1 MKHDLRYYVKSYA
14 IITLGSLI
22 YALAYNIF
30 YAPNL
35 VAMGGLTGLGQVLN
49 AIFPVL
55 PVGITVFVMNVPLF
69 IMGWKLIG
77 GHLLV
82 SSLYAMTFS
91 SFAID
96 VLDMIYQFP
105 PMDTMLAAIFGGALL
120 GLGIG
125 LVFSKGAT
133 TGGTDLIARLLKLK
147 FAWLPM
153 GTLVL
158 IPDFIVIAL
167 AAIAFGKVETALYGI
182 VSLYITTKVMDTV
195 LYGMDSSKV
204 AYIIS
209 DACREIT
216 DAVIAMDR
224 GATILHGEGAYS
236 GDAKKGADGCLQAA
250 GDRAPEGEGQRDRPP
265 RLPHRVRRPRCAGR
279 GLPHLQQ
286 GRHLICPQKKGG
298 LL

>member
-1 MKHDLRYYVKSYA
+1 MKHTLSYYVKSYA
-14 IITLGSLI
+14 VITLGSLL

-49 AIFPVL
+49 ALIPVL
-55 PVGITVFVMNVPLF
+55 PVGTTVFVMNVPLF
-69 IMGWKLIG
+69 FLGWKFIG

-96 VLDMIYQFP
+96 VMDMIYQFP

-120 GLGIG
+120 GAGIG

-158 IPDFIVIAL
+158 IPDFIVIVL
-167 AAIAFGKVETALYGI
+167 AAVAFGKVESALYGL
-182 VSLYITTKVMDTV
+182 VSLFITSKVMDMV

-209 DACREIT
+209 DACKEIT
-216 DAVIAMDR
+216 DAVMAMDR

-236 GDAKKGADGCLQAA
+236 GDEKKVLMVAFKQKEIVPLKEKVNEIDPHAFLIVCDAHDVL
-250 GDRAPEGEGQRDRPP
+250 GEGFRTYSKDD
-265 RLPHRVRRPRCAGR
+265 
-279 GLPHLQQ
+279 
-286 GRHLICPQKKGG
+286 I
-298 LL
+298 

>member
-1 MKHDLRYYVKSYA
+1 MKLNIREFLKSYA
-14 IITLGSLI
+14 VITLGSLI

-30 YAPNL
+30 FAPNQ

-49 AIFPVL
+49 AVIPVL
-55 PVGITVFVMNVPLF
+55 PVGGTVFAMNVPLF
-69 IMGWKLIG
+69 FLGWKYIG

-96 VLDMIYQFP
+96 VLDMIYRFP
-105 PMDTMLAAIFGGALL
+105 PTDTMLAAIFGGALL

-125 LVFSKGAT
+125 LVFAKGAT

-158 IPDFIVIAL
+158 FPDFAVIVL
-167 AAIAFGKVETALYGI
+167 AAIAFGRVESALYG
-182 VSLYITTKVMDTV
+182 VVALFVTTKVMDLV
-195 LYGMDSSKV
+195 LYGLDSSKV

-209 DACREIT
+209 DAYREIA
-216 DAVIAMDR
+216 DAITHDMER
-224 GATILHGEGAYS
+224 GLTLLHGEGGWS
-236 GDAKKGADGCLQAA
+236 GAEKKILLVAFKQKQIVALKQTVKAIDPAAFLIVCDAHEVLGDGFREYKQDDL
-250 GDRAPEGEGQRDRPP
+250 
-265 RLPHRVRRPRCAGR
+265 
-279 GLPHLQQ
+279 
-286 GRHLICPQKKGG
+286 
-298 LL
+298 

>member
-1 MKHDLRYYVKSYA
+1 MKLNIREFLKSYA
-14 IITLGSLI
+14 VITLGSLI

-30 YAPNL
+30 FAPNQ

-49 AIFPVL
+49 AVIPVL
-55 PVGITVFVMNVPLF
+55 PVGGTVFAMNVPLF
-69 IMGWKLIG
+69 FLGWKYIG

-96 VLDMIYQFP
+96 VLDMIYRFP
-105 PMDTMLAAIFGGALL
+105 PTDTMLAAIFGGALL

-125 LVFSKGAT
+125 LVFAKGAT

-158 IPDFIVIAL
+158 FPDFAVIVL
-167 AAIAFGKVETALYGI
+167 AAIAFGKVESALYG
-182 VSLYITTKVMDTV
+182 VVALFVTTKVMDLV
-195 LYGMDSSKV
+195 LYGLDSAKV

-209 DACREIT
+209 DAYREIA
-216 DAVIAMDR
+216 DAITHDMER
-224 GATILHGEGAYS
+224 GLTLLHGEGGWS
-236 GDAKKGADGCLQAA
+236 GAEKKILLVAFKQKQIVALKQTVKAIDPSAFLIVCDAHEVLGDGFREYKQDDL
-250 GDRAPEGEGQRDRPP
+250 
-265 RLPHRVRRPRCAGR
+265 
-279 GLPHLQQ
+279 
-286 GRHLICPQKKGG
+286 
-298 LL
+298 

>member
-1 MKHDLRYYVKSYA
+1 MKHTLSYYVKSYA
-14 IITLGSLI
+14 VITLGSLL

-49 AIFPVL
+49 ALIPVL
-55 PVGITVFVMNVPLF
+55 PVGTTVFVMNVPLF
-69 IMGWKLIG
+69 FLGWKFIG

-96 VLDMIYQFP
+96 VMDMIYQFP

-120 GLGIG
+120 GAGIG
-125 LVFSKGAT
+125 LVFAKGAT

-158 IPDFIVIAL
+158 IPDFIVIVL
-167 AAIAFGKVETALYGI
+167 AAIAFGKVESALYGI
-182 VSLYITTKVMDTV
+182 VSLFVSTKVMDTV
-195 LYGMDSSKV
+195 LYGLDSSKV

-209 DACREIT
+209 DSCKEIT

-236 GDAKKGADGCLQAA
+236 GDEKKVLMVAFKQKEIVPLKEKVNDIDPHAFLIVCDAHDVL
-250 GDRAPEGEGQRDRPP
+250 GEGFRTYSKDD
-265 RLPHRVRRPRCAGR
+265 
-279 GLPHLQQ
+279 
-286 GRHLICPQKKGG
+286 I
-298 LL
+298 

>member
-1 MKHDLRYYVKSYA
+1 MKHTLSYYVKSYA
-14 IITLGSLI
+14 VITLGSLL

-49 AIFPVL
+49 ALIPVL
-55 PVGITVFVMNVPLF
+55 PVGTTVFVMNVPLF
-69 IMGWKLIG
+69 FLGWKFIG

-96 VLDMIYQFP
+96 VMDMIYQFP

-120 GLGIG
+120 GAGIG

-158 IPDFIVIAL
+158 IPDFIVIVL
-167 AAIAFGKVETALYGI
+167 AAIAFGKVESALYGI

-195 LYGMDSSKV
+195 LYGLDSSKV

-209 DACREIT
+209 DSYREIA
-216 DAVIAMDR
+216 DAIIAMDR
-224 GATILHGEGAYS
+224 GATLLHGEGVYS
-236 GDAKKGADGCLQAA
+236 GNEKKVLMVAFKQKEIVPLKEKVNEIDPHAFLIVCDAHDVL
-250 GDRAPEGEGQRDRPP
+250 GEGFRTYSKDD
-265 RLPHRVRRPRCAGR
+265 
-279 GLPHLQQ
+279 
-286 GRHLICPQKKGG
+286 I
-298 LL
+298 

>member
-1 MKHDLRYYVKSYA
+1 MKHTVSYYVKSYVV
-14 IITLGSLI
+14 ITLGSIL

-49 AIFPVL
+49 ALIPVL
-55 PVGITVFVMNVPLF
+55 PVGTTVFVMNVPLF
-69 IMGWKLIG
+69 FLGWKFIG

-96 VLDMIYQFP
+96 VMDMIYQFP

-120 GLGIG
+120 GAGIG

-158 IPDFIVIAL
+158 IPDFIVIVL
-167 AAIAFGKVETALYGI
+167 AAIAFGKVESALYGI
-182 VSLYITTKVMDTV
+182 VSLFVTTKVMDTV
-195 LYGMDSSKV
+195 LYGLDSSKV

-209 DACREIT
+209 DSCKEIT
-216 DAVIAMDR
+216 DAVMAMDR

-236 GDAKKGADGCLQAA
+236 GDEKKVLMVAFKQKEIVPLKEKVNEIDPHAFLIVCDAHDVL
-250 GDRAPEGEGQRDRPP
+250 GEGFRTYSKDD
-265 RLPHRVRRPRCAGR
+265 
-279 GLPHLQQ
+279 
-286 GRHLICPQKKGG
+286 I
-298 LL
+298 

>member
-1 MKHDLRYYVKSYA
+1 MKHTLSYYVKSYA
-14 IITLGSLI
+14 VITLGSLL

-49 AIFPVL
+49 ALIPVL
-55 PVGITVFVMNVPLF
+55 PVGTTVFVMNVPLF
-69 IMGWKLIG
+69 FLGWKFIG

-96 VLDMIYQFP
+96 VMDMIYQFP

-120 GLGIG
+120 GAGIG

-158 IPDFIVIAL
+158 IPDFIVIVL
-167 AAIAFGKVETALYGI
+167 AAVAFGKVESALYGL
-182 VSLYITTKVMDTV
+182 VSLFITSKVMDMV
-195 LYGMDSSKV
+195 LYGLDSSKV

-209 DACREIT
+209 DSCKEIT

-236 GDAKKGADGCLQAA
+236 GDEKKVLMVAFKQKEIVPLKEKVNEIDPHAFLIVCDAHDVL
-250 GDRAPEGEGQRDRPP
+250 GEGFRTYSKDD
-265 RLPHRVRRPRCAGR
+265 
-279 GLPHLQQ
+279 
-286 GRHLICPQKKGG
+286 I
-298 LL
+298 

>member
-1 MKHDLRYYVKSYA
+1 MSYYVKSYVV
-14 IITLGSLI
+14 ITLGSIL

-49 AIFPVL
+49 ALIPVL
-55 PVGITVFVMNVPLF
+55 PVGTTVFVMNVPLF
-69 IMGWKLIG
+69 FLGWKFIG

-96 VLDMIYQFP
+96 VMDMIYQFP

-120 GLGIG
+120 GAGIG
-125 LVFSKGAT
+125 LVFAKGAT

-158 IPDFIVIAL
+158 IPDFIVIVL
-167 AAIAFGKVETALYGI
+167 AAIAFGKVESALYGI

-195 LYGMDSSKV
+195 LYGLDSSKV

-209 DACREIT
+209 DSYREIA
-216 DAVIAMDR
+216 DAIIAMDR
-224 GATILHGEGAYS
+224 GATLLHGEGVYS
-236 GDAKKGADGCLQAA
+236 GNEKKVLMVAFKQKEIVPLKEKVNEIDPHAFLIVCDAHDVL
-250 GDRAPEGEGQRDRPP
+250 GEGFRTYSKDD
-265 RLPHRVRRPRCAGR
+265 
-279 GLPHLQQ
+279 
-286 GRHLICPQKKGG
+286 I
-298 LL
+298 

>member
-1 MKHDLRYYVKSYA
+1 MSYYVKSYVV
-14 IITLGSLI
+14 ITLGSIL

-49 AIFPVL
+49 ALIPVL
-55 PVGITVFVMNVPLF
+55 PVGTTVFVMNVPLF
-69 IMGWKLIG
+69 FLGWKFIG

-96 VLDMIYQFP
+96 VMDMIYQFP

-120 GLGIG
+120 GAGIG
-125 LVFSKGAT
+125 LVFAKGAT

-158 IPDFIVIAL
+158 IPDFIVIVL
-167 AAIAFGKVETALYGI
+167 AAIAFGKVESALYGL
-182 VSLYITTKVMDTV
+182 VSLFITSKVMDMV
-195 LYGMDSSKV
+195 LYGLDSSKV

-209 DACREIT
+209 DSCKEIT

-236 GDAKKGADGCLQAA
+236 GDEKKVLMVAFKQKEIVPLKEKVNEIDPHAFLIVCDAHDVL
-250 GDRAPEGEGQRDRPP
+250 GEGFRTYSKDD
-265 RLPHRVRRPRCAGR
+265 
-279 GLPHLQQ
+279 
-286 GRHLICPQKKGG
+286 I
-298 LL
+298 

>member
-1 MKHDLRYYVKSYA
+1 MKHTVRHYVKSYA
-14 IITLGSLI
+14 VITLGSIL

-49 AIFPVL
+49 AIIPVL
-55 PVGITVFVMNVPLF
+55 PVGTTVFIMNVPLF
-69 IMGWKLIG
+69 FLGWKYIG

-96 VLDMIYQFP
+96 VMDMIYRFP

-167 AAIAFGKVETALYGI
+167 AAMAFGKVETALYGI
-182 VSLYITTKVMDTV
+182 VSLFITTKVMDMV
-195 LYGMDSSKV
+195 LYGLDSSKV

-209 DACREIT
+209 DSCKEIT
-216 DAVIAMDR
+216 DAVMAMDR

-236 GDAKKGADGCLQAA
+236 GDEKKVLMVAFKQKEIVPLKEKVNEIDPHAFLIVCDAHDVL
-250 GDRAPEGEGQRDRPP
+250 GEGFRTYSKDE
-265 RLPHRVRRPRCAGR
+265 
-279 GLPHLQQ
+279 
-286 GRHLICPQKKGG
+286 I
-298 LL
+298 

>member
-1 MKHDLRYYVKSYA
+1 MSYYVKSYVV
-14 IITLGSLI
+14 ITLGSIL

-49 AIFPVL
+49 AIIPAL
-55 PVGITVFVMNVPLF
+55 PVGTTVFVMNVPLF
-69 IMGWKLIG
+69 FLGWKFIG

-96 VLDMIYQFP
+96 VMDMIYQFP

-120 GLGIG
+120 GAGIG

-158 IPDFIVIAL
+158 IPDFIVIVL
-167 AAIAFGKVETALYGI
+167 AAIAFGKVESALYGL
-182 VSLYITTKVMDTV
+182 VSLFITSKVMDMV

-209 DACREIT
+209 DACKEIT
-216 DAVIAMDR
+216 DAVMAMDR

-236 GDAKKGADGCLQAA
+236 GDEKKVLMVAFKQKEIVPLKEKVNEIDPHAFLIVCDAHDVL
-250 GDRAPEGEGQRDRPP
+250 GEGFRTYSKDD
-265 RLPHRVRRPRCAGR
+265 
-279 GLPHLQQ
+279 
-286 GRHLICPQKKGG
+286 I
-298 LL
+298 

>member
-1 MKHDLRYYVKSYA
+1 MKHTLSYYVKSYA
-14 IITLGSLI
+14 VITLGSIL

-49 AIFPVL
+49 ALIPVL
-55 PVGITVFVMNVPLF
+55 PVGTTVFVMNVPLF
-69 IMGWKLIG
+69 FLGWKFIG

-96 VLDMIYQFP
+96 VMDMIYQFP

-120 GLGIG
+120 GAGIG

-158 IPDFIVIAL
+158 IPDFIVIVL
-167 AAIAFGKVETALYGI
+167 AAIAFGKVESALYGL
-182 VSLYITTKVMDTV
+182 VSLFITSKVMDMV
-195 LYGMDSSKV
+195 LYGLDSSKV

-209 DACREIT
+209 DSCKEIT

-236 GDAKKGADGCLQAA
+236 GDEKKVLMVAFKQKEIVPLKEKVNEIDPHAFLIVCDAHDVL
-250 GDRAPEGEGQRDRPP
+250 GEGFRTYSKDD
-265 RLPHRVRRPRCAGR
+265 
-279 GLPHLQQ
+279 
-286 GRHLICPQKKGG
+286 I
-298 LL
+298 

>member
-1 MKHDLRYYVKSYA
+1 MKHTVSYYVKSYA
-14 IITLGSLI
+14 IITLGSLL

-49 AIFPVL
+49 AVIPVL
-55 PVGITVFVMNVPLF
+55 PVGTTVFVMNVPLF
-69 IMGWKLIG
+69 FLGWKYIG

-96 VLDMIYQFP
+96 VMNMIYQFP
-105 PMDTMLAAIFGGALL
+105 PMDTMLASIFGGALL

-167 AAIAFGKVETALYGI
+167 AAMAFGKVETALYGI

-195 LYGMDSSKV
+195 LYGLDSSKV

-209 DACREIT
+209 DRCKEIT

-236 GDAKKGADGCLQAA
+236 GDEKKVLMVAFKQKEIVPLKEKVNEIDP
-250 GDRAPEGEGQRDRPP
+250 RAFLIVCDAHDVLGEGFRTYNKND
-265 RLPHRVRRPRCAGR
+265 
-279 GLPHLQQ
+279 
-286 GRHLICPQKKGG
+286 I
-298 LL
+298 

>member
-1 MKHDLRYYVKSYA
+1 MSYYVKSYVV
-14 IITLGSLI
+14 ITLGSLL

-49 AIFPVL
+49 ALIPVL
-55 PVGITVFVMNVPLF
+55 PVGTTVFVMNVPLF
-69 IMGWKLIG
+69 FLGWKFIG

-96 VLDMIYQFP
+96 VMDMIYQFP

-120 GLGIG
+120 GAGIG
-125 LVFSKGAT
+125 LVFAKGAT

-158 IPDFIVIAL
+158 IPDFIVIVL
-167 AAIAFGKVETALYGI
+167 AAIAFGKVESALYGL
-182 VSLYITTKVMDTV
+182 VSLFITSKVMDMV

-209 DACREIT
+209 DSCKEIT
-216 DAVIAMDR
+216 DAVMAMDR

-236 GDAKKGADGCLQAA
+236 GDEKKVLMVAFKQKEIVPLKEKVNEIDPHAFLIVCDAHDVL
-250 GDRAPEGEGQRDRPP
+250 GEGFRTYSKDD
-265 RLPHRVRRPRCAGR
+265 
-279 GLPHLQQ
+279 
-286 GRHLICPQKKGG
+286 I
-298 LL
+298 

>member
-1 MKHDLRYYVKSYA
+1 MKHTLGYYVKSYA
-14 IITLGSLI
+14 VITLGSLL

-35 VAMGGLTGLGQVLN
+35 VAMGGLTGLGQVIN
-49 AIFPVL
+49 ALIPVL
-55 PVGITVFVMNVPLF
+55 PVGTTVFVMNVPLF
-69 IMGWKLIG
+69 FLGWKYIG

-96 VLDMIYQFP
+96 VLDMIYRFP
-105 PMDTMLAAIFGGALL
+105 PTDTMLAAIFGGALL

-125 LVFSKGAT
+125 LVFAKGAT

-158 IPDFIVIAL
+158 FPDFAVIVL
-167 AAIAFGKVETALYGI
+167 AAIAFGKVESALYG
-182 VSLYITTKVMDTV
+182 VVALFVTTKVMDLV
-195 LYGMDSSKV
+195 LYGLDSSKV

-209 DACREIT
+209 DAYREIA
-216 DAVIAMDR
+216 DAITHDMER
-224 GATILHGEGAYS
+224 GLTLLHGEGGWS
-236 GDAKKGADGCLQAA
+236 GAEKKILLVAFKQKQIVALKQTVKAIDPSAFLIVCDAHEVLGDGFREYKQDDL
-250 GDRAPEGEGQRDRPP
+250 
-265 RLPHRVRRPRCAGR
+265 
-279 GLPHLQQ
+279 
-286 GRHLICPQKKGG
+286 
-298 LL
+298 

>member
-1 MKHDLRYYVKSYA
+1 MKHTGSYYVKSYA
-14 IITLGSLI
+14 IITLGSLL

-49 AIFPVL
+49 AIIPVL
-55 PVGITVFVMNVPLF
+55 PVGTTVFVMNVPLF
-69 IMGWKLIG
+69 FLGWKYIG

-96 VLDMIYQFP
+96 VMNMIYQFP
-105 PMDTMLAAIFGGALL
+105 PMDTMLASIFGGALL

-167 AAIAFGKVETALYGI
+167 AAMAFGKVETALYGI

-195 LYGMDSSKV
+195 LYGLDSSKV

-209 DACREIT
+209 DRFKEIADT
-216 DAVIAMDR
+216 LVNDLDR
-224 GATILHGEGAYS
+224 GVTILQGQGAYS
-236 GDAKKGADGCLQAA
+236 GAEKKVLMCAFKQRQIVSIKKMVKELDPSAFIIVCDAHEVLGDGFREYRQNEL
-250 GDRAPEGEGQRDRPP
+250 
-265 RLPHRVRRPRCAGR
+265 
-279 GLPHLQQ
+279 
-286 GRHLICPQKKGG
+286 
-298 LL
+298 

>member
-1 MKHDLRYYVKSYA
+1 MKHSVYQYVKSYA
-14 IITLGSLI
+14 IITLGSLL

-49 AIFPVL
+49 ALIPVL
-55 PVGITVFVMNVPLF
+55 PVGTTVFVMNVPLF
-69 IMGWKLIG
+69 FMGWKFIG

-82 SSLYAMTFS
+82 SSLYAMTLS

-96 VLDMIYQFP
+96 LMNMVYQFQ
-105 PMDTMLAAIFGGALL
+105 PMDPMLASIFGGALL

-167 AAIAFGKVETALYGI
+167 AAIAFGKVESALYGI
-182 VSLYITTKVMDTV
+182 VSLFVTTKVMDTV
-195 LYGMDSSKV
+195 LYGLDSSKV

-209 DACREIT
+209 DSCRAIA

-236 GDAKKGADGCLQAA
+236 GDEKKVLMVAFKQKEIVPLKEMVNQIDPHAFLIVCDAHDVL
-250 GDRAPEGEGQRDRPP
+250 GEGFRTYSKND
-265 RLPHRVRRPRCAGR
+265 
-279 GLPHLQQ
+279 
-286 GRHLICPQKKGG
+286 I
-298 LL
+298 

>member
-1 MKHDLRYYVKSYA
+1 MKHTLSYYVKSYA
-14 IITLGSLI
+14 VITLGSLL

-49 AIFPVL
+49 ALIPVL
-55 PVGITVFVMNVPLF
+55 PVGTTVFVMNVPLF
-69 IMGWKLIG
+69 FLGWKFIG

-96 VLDMIYQFP
+96 VMDMIYQFP

-120 GLGIG
+120 GAGIG
-125 LVFSKGAT
+125 LVFAKGAT

-158 IPDFIVIAL
+158 IPDFIVIVL
-167 AAIAFGKVETALYGI
+167 AAIAFGKVESALYGI

-195 LYGMDSSKV
+195 LYGLDSSKV

-209 DACREIT
+209 DSYREIA
-216 DAVIAMDR
+216 DAIIAMDR
-224 GATILHGEGAYS
+224 GATLLHGEGVYS
-236 GDAKKGADGCLQAA
+236 GNEKKVLMVAFKQKEIVPLKEKVNEIDPHSFLIVCDAHDVL
-250 GDRAPEGEGQRDRPP
+250 GEGFRTYSKDD
-265 RLPHRVRRPRCAGR
+265 
-279 GLPHLQQ
+279 
-286 GRHLICPQKKGG
+286 I
-298 LL
+298 

>member
-1 MKHDLRYYVKSYA
+1 MKLNIREFLKSYA
-14 IITLGSLI
+14 VITLGSLI

-30 YAPNL
+30 FAPNQ

-49 AIFPVL
+49 AVIPVL
-55 PVGITVFVMNVPLF
+55 PVGGTVFAMNVPLF
-69 IMGWKLIG
+69 FLGWKYIG

-96 VLDMIYQFP
+96 VLDMIYRFP
-105 PMDTMLAAIFGGALL
+105 PTDTMLAAIFGGALL

-125 LVFSKGAT
+125 LVFAKGAT

-158 IPDFIVIAL
+158 FPDFAVIVL
-167 AAIAFGKVETALYGI
+167 AAIAFGKVESALYG
-182 VSLYITTKVMDTV
+182 VVALFVTTKVMDLV
-195 LYGMDSSKV
+195 LYGLDSSKV

-209 DACREIT
+209 DAYREIA
-216 DAVIAMDR
+216 DAITHDMER
-224 GATILHGEGAYS
+224 GLTLLHGEGGWS
-236 GDAKKGADGCLQAA
+236 GAEKKILLVAFKQKQIVALKQTVKAIDPSAFLIVCDAHEVLGDGFREYKQNDL
-250 GDRAPEGEGQRDRPP
+250 
-265 RLPHRVRRPRCAGR
+265 
-279 GLPHLQQ
+279 
-286 GRHLICPQKKGG
+286 
-298 LL
+298 

>member
-1 MKHDLRYYVKSYA
+1 MKHTLSYYVKSYA
-14 IITLGSLI
+14 VITLGSLL

-49 AIFPVL
+49 ALIPVL
-55 PVGITVFVMNVPLF
+55 PVGTTVFVMNVPLF
-69 IMGWKLIG
+69 FLGWKFIG

-96 VLDMIYQFP
+96 VMDMIYQFP

-120 GLGIG
+120 GAGIG
-125 LVFSKGAT
+125 LVFAKGAT

-158 IPDFIVIAL
+158 IPDFIVIVL
-167 AAIAFGKVETALYGI
+167 AAIAFGKVESALYGL
-182 VSLYITTKVMDTV
+182 VSLFITSKVMDMV

-209 DACREIT
+209 DACKEIT
-216 DAVIAMDR
+216 DAVMAMDR

-236 GDAKKGADGCLQAA
+236 GDEKKVLMVAFKQKEIVPLKEKVNEIDPHAFLIVCDAHDVL
-250 GDRAPEGEGQRDRPP
+250 GEGFRTYSKDD
-265 RLPHRVRRPRCAGR
+265 
-279 GLPHLQQ
+279 
-286 GRHLICPQKKGG
+286 I
-298 LL
+298 

>member
-1 MKHDLRYYVKSYA
+1 MSYYVKSYVV
-14 IITLGSLI
+14 ITLGSIL

-49 AIFPVL
+49 AIIPVL
-55 PVGITVFVMNVPLF
+55 PVGTTVFVMNVPLF
-69 IMGWKLIG
+69 FLGWKFIG

-96 VLDMIYQFP
+96 VMDMIYQFP

-120 GLGIG
+120 GAGIG

-158 IPDFIVIAL
+158 IPDFIVIVL
-167 AAIAFGKVETALYGI
+167 AAIAFGKVESALYGI
-182 VSLYITTKVMDTV
+182 VSLFVTTKVMDTV
-195 LYGMDSSKV
+195 LYGLDSSKV

-209 DACREIT
+209 DSCKAIT
-216 DAVIAMDR
+216 DAVMAMDR

-236 GDAKKGADGCLQAA
+236 GDEKKVLMVAFKQKEIVPLKEKVNEIDPHAFLIVCDAHDVL
-250 GDRAPEGEGQRDRPP
+250 GEGFRTYSKDD
-265 RLPHRVRRPRCAGR
+265 
-279 GLPHLQQ
+279 
-286 GRHLICPQKKGG
+286 I
-298 LL
+298 

>member
-1 MKHDLRYYVKSYA
+1 MSYYVKSYVV
-14 IITLGSLI
+14 ITLGSIL

-49 AIFPVL
+49 ALIPVL
-55 PVGITVFVMNVPLF
+55 PVGTTVFVMNVPLF
-69 IMGWKLIG
+69 FLGWKFIG

-96 VLDMIYQFP
+96 VMDMIYQFP

-120 GLGIG
+120 GAGIG
-125 LVFSKGAT
+125 LVFAKGAT

-158 IPDFIVIAL
+158 IPDFIVIVL
-167 AAIAFGKVETALYGI
+167 AAIAFGKVESALYGL
-182 VSLYITTKVMDTV
+182 VSLFITSKVMDMV

-209 DACREIT
+209 DSCKEIT
-216 DAVIAMDR
+216 DAVMAMDR

-236 GDAKKGADGCLQAA
+236 GDEKKVLMVAFKQKEIVPLKEKVNEIDPHAFLIVCDAHDVL
-250 GDRAPEGEGQRDRPP
+250 GEGFRTYSKDD
-265 RLPHRVRRPRCAGR
+265 
-279 GLPHLQQ
+279 
-286 GRHLICPQKKGG
+286 I
-298 LL
+298 

>member
-1 MKHDLRYYVKSYA
+1 MSYYVKSYVV
-14 IITLGSLI
+14 ITLGSLL

-49 AIFPVL
+49 ALIPVL
-55 PVGITVFVMNVPLF
+55 PVGTTVFVMNVPLF
-69 IMGWKLIG
+69 FLGWKFIG

-96 VLDMIYQFP
+96 VMDMIYQFP

-120 GLGIG
+120 GAGIG

-158 IPDFIVIAL
+158 IPDFIVIVL
-167 AAIAFGKVETALYGI
+167 AAIAFGKVESALYGL
-182 VSLYITTKVMDTV
+182 VSLFITSKVMDMV

-209 DACREIT
+209 DSCKEIT
-216 DAVIAMDR
+216 DAVMAMDR

-236 GDAKKGADGCLQAA
+236 GDEKKVLMVAFKQKEIVPLKEKVNEIDPHAFLIVCDAHDVL
-250 GDRAPEGEGQRDRPP
+250 GEGFRTYSKDD
-265 RLPHRVRRPRCAGR
+265 
-279 GLPHLQQ
+279 
-286 GRHLICPQKKGG
+286 I
-298 LL
+298 

>member
-1 MKHDLRYYVKSYA
+1 MKHTVSYYVKSYA
-14 IITLGSLI
+14 IITLGSLL

-49 AIFPVL
+49 AIIPVL
-55 PVGITVFVMNVPLF
+55 PVGTTVFVMNVPLF
-69 IMGWKLIG
+69 FLGWKYIG

-96 VLDMIYQFP
+96 VMNMIYQFP
-105 PMDTMLAAIFGGALL
+105 PMDTMLASIFGGALL

-167 AAIAFGKVETALYGI
+167 AAMAFGKVETAMYGI

-195 LYGMDSSKV
+195 LYGLDSSKV

-209 DACREIT
+209 DSCKEIT

-236 GDAKKGADGCLQAA
+236 GDEKKVLMVAFKQKEIVPMKEKVNEIDP
-250 GDRAPEGEGQRDRPP
+250 RAFLIVCDAHDVLGEGFRTYNKND
-265 RLPHRVRRPRCAGR
+265 
-279 GLPHLQQ
+279 
-286 GRHLICPQKKGG
+286 I
-298 LL
+298 

>member
-1 MKHDLRYYVKSYA
+1 MKHTLSYYVKSYA
-14 IITLGSLI
+14 VITLGSIL

-49 AIFPVL
+49 ALIPAL
-55 PVGITVFVMNVPLF
+55 PVGTTVFVMNVPLF
-69 IMGWKLIG
+69 FLGWKFIG
-77 GHLLV
+77 GHLLL

-120 GLGIG
+120 GAGIG

-158 IPDFIVIAL
+158 IPDFIVIVL
-167 AAIAFGKVETALYGI
+167 AAIAFGRVESALYGL
-182 VSLYITTKVMDTV
+182 VSLFITSKVMDMV
-195 LYGMDSSKV
+195 LYGLDSSKV

-209 DACREIT
+209 DSCKEIT
-216 DAVIAMDR
+216 DAVMAMDR

-236 GDAKKGADGCLQAA
+236 GDEKKVLMVAFKQKEIVPLKEKVNEIDPHAFLIVCDAHDVL
-250 GDRAPEGEGQRDRPP
+250 GEGFRTYSKDD
-265 RLPHRVRRPRCAGR
+265 
-279 GLPHLQQ
+279 
-286 GRHLICPQKKGG
+286 I
-298 LL
+298 

>member
-209 DACREIT
+209 AACREIT

-236 GDAKKGADGCLQAA
+236 GDAKKVLMVAFKQREIVPLKEKVNEIDPHAFLIVCDAHDVL
-250 GDRAPEGEGQRDRPP
+250 GEGFRTYSKDD
-265 RLPHRVRRPRCAGR
+265 
-279 GLPHLQQ
+279 
-286 GRHLICPQKKGG
+286 I
-298 LL
+298 

>member
-1 MKHDLRYYVKSYA
+1 MKSYA
-14 IITLGSLI
+14 IITLGSLL

-49 AIFPVL
+49 AIIPVL
-55 PVGITVFVMNVPLF
+55 PVGTTVFVMNVPLF
-69 IMGWKLIG
+69 FLGWKYIG

-96 VLDMIYQFP
+96 VMNMIYQFP
-105 PMDTMLAAIFGGALL
+105 PMDTMLASIFGGALL

-167 AAIAFGKVETALYGI
+167 AAMAFGKVETAMYGI

-195 LYGMDSSKV
+195 LYGLDSSKV

-209 DACREIT
+209 DSCKEIT

-236 GDAKKGADGCLQAA
+236 GDEKKVLMVAFKQKEIVSLKEKVNEIDP
-250 GDRAPEGEGQRDRPP
+250 RAFLIVCDAHDVLGEGFRTYNKND
-265 RLPHRVRRPRCAGR
+265 
-279 GLPHLQQ
+279 
-286 GRHLICPQKKGG
+286 I
-298 LL
+298 

>member
-1 MKHDLRYYVKSYA
+1 MSYYVKSYVV
-14 IITLGSLI
+14 ITLGSIL

-49 AIFPVL
+49 ALIPVL
-55 PVGITVFVMNVPLF
+55 PVGTTVFVMNVPLF
-69 IMGWKLIG
+69 FLGWKFIG

-96 VLDMIYQFP
+96 VMDMIYQFP

-120 GLGIG
+120 GAGIG
-125 LVFSKGAT
+125 LVFAKGAT

-158 IPDFIVIAL
+158 IPDFIVIVL
-167 AAIAFGKVETALYGI
+167 AAIAFGKVESALYGL
-182 VSLYITTKVMDTV
+182 VSLFITSKVMDMV

-209 DACREIT
+209 DACKEIT
-216 DAVIAMDR
+216 DAVMAMDR

-236 GDAKKGADGCLQAA
+236 GDEKKVLMVAFKQKEIVPLKEKVNEIDPHAFLIVCDAHDVL
-250 GDRAPEGEGQRDRPP
+250 GEGFRTYSKDD
-265 RLPHRVRRPRCAGR
+265 
-279 GLPHLQQ
+279 
-286 GRHLICPQKKGG
+286 I
-298 LL
+298 

>member
-1 MKHDLRYYVKSYA
+1 MSYYVKSYVV
-14 IITLGSLI
+14 ITLGSIL

-49 AIFPVL
+49 ALIPAL
-55 PVGITVFVMNVPLF
+55 PVGTTVFVMNVPLF
-69 IMGWKLIG
+69 FLGWKFIG

-96 VLDMIYQFP
+96 VMDMIYQFP

-120 GLGIG
+120 GAGIG

-158 IPDFIVIAL
+158 IPDFIVIVL
-167 AAIAFGKVETALYGI
+167 AAIAFGKVESALYGL
-182 VSLYITTKVMDTV
+182 VSLFITSKVMDMV
-195 LYGMDSSKV
+195 LYGMDSPKV

-209 DACREIT
+209 DSCKAIT
-216 DAVIAMDR
+216 DAVMAMDR

-236 GDAKKGADGCLQAA
+236 GDEKKVLMVAFKQKEIVPLKEKVNEIDPHAFLIVCDAHDVL
-250 GDRAPEGEGQRDRPP
+250 GEGFRTYSKDD
-265 RLPHRVRRPRCAGR
+265 
-279 GLPHLQQ
+279 
-286 GRHLICPQKKGG
+286 I
-298 LL
+298 

>member
-1 MKHDLRYYVKSYA
+1 MKHNVRHFLKSYA
-14 IITLGSLI
+14 VITLGSLI

-35 VAMGGLTGLGQVLN
+35 VAMGGLTGLGQVIN
-49 AIFPVL
+49 ALIPVL
-55 PVGITVFVMNVPLF
+55 PVGTMVFVMNVPLF
-69 IMGWKLIG
+69 FLGWKYIG

-96 VLDMIYQFP
+96 VMDMIYQFP
-105 PMDTMLAAIFGGALL
+105 PMDTMLAAIFGGVLL
-120 GLGIG
+120 GAGIG
-125 LVFSKGAT
+125 IVFSKGAT

-167 AAIAFGKVETALYGI
+167 AAMAFGKVETALYGM
-182 VSLYITTKVMDTV
+182 VSLFITTKVMDMV

-209 DACREIT
+209 DRCKEIT
-216 DAVIAMDR
+216 DAVMAMDR

-236 GDAKKGADGCLQAA
+236 GDEKKVLMVAFKQKEIVPLKEKVNDI
-250 GDRAPEGEGQRDRPP
+250 DPRAFLIVCDAHDVLGEGFRTYSKDE
-265 RLPHRVRRPRCAGR
+265 
-279 GLPHLQQ
+279 
-286 GRHLICPQKKGG
+286 I
-298 LL
+298 

>member
-1 MKHDLRYYVKSYA
+1 MKHTVRYYVKSYA
-14 IITLGSLI
+14 IITLGSIL

-49 AIFPVL
+49 AIIPAL
-55 PVGITVFVMNVPLF
+55 PVGTMVFIMNVPLF
-69 IMGWKLIG
+69 FLGWKYIG

-96 VLDMIYQFP
+96 VLDMIYRFP

-120 GLGIG
+120 GAGIG

-167 AAIAFGKVETALYGI
+167 AAMAFNKVETALYGV

-195 LYGMDSSKV
+195 LYGLDSSKV

-209 DACREIT
+209 DSCKAIT

-236 GDAKKGADGCLQAA
+236 GDEKKVLMVAFKQKEIVPLKEKVNEIDP
-250 GDRAPEGEGQRDRPP
+250 RAFLIVCDAHDVLGEGFRTYSKDD
-265 RLPHRVRRPRCAGR
+265 
-279 GLPHLQQ
+279 
-286 GRHLICPQKKGG
+286 I
-298 LL
+298 

>member
-1 MKHDLRYYVKSYA
+1 MKHTVRHYVKSYA
-14 IITLGSLI
+14 VITLGSIL

-49 AIFPVL
+49 AIIPVL
-55 PVGITVFVMNVPLF
+55 PVGTTVFVMNVPLF
-69 IMGWKLIG
+69 FLGWKYIG

-96 VLDMIYQFP
+96 VLDMIYRFP
-105 PMDTMLAAIFGGALL
+105 PMDTMLAATFGGALL

-167 AAIAFGKVETALYGI
+167 AAMAFGKVETALYGI
-182 VSLYITTKVMDTV
+182 VSLFITTKVMDMV
-195 LYGMDSSKV
+195 LYGLDSSKV

-209 DACREIT
+209 DSCKEIT
-216 DAVIAMDR
+216 DAVMAMDR

-236 GDAKKGADGCLQAA
+236 GDEKKVLMVAFMQKEIVPLKEKVNEIDPHAFLIVCDAHDVL
-250 GDRAPEGEGQRDRPP
+250 GEGFRTYSKDE
-265 RLPHRVRRPRCAGR
+265 
-279 GLPHLQQ
+279 
-286 GRHLICPQKKGG
+286 I
-298 LL
+298 

>member
-1 MKHDLRYYVKSYA
+1 MKHTLSYYVKSYVV
-14 IITLGSLI
+14 ITLGSLL

-49 AIFPVL
+49 AVIPAL
-55 PVGITVFVMNVPLF
+55 PVGTTVFVMNVPLF
-69 IMGWKLIG
+69 FLGWKFIG

-120 GLGIG
+120 GAGIG

-158 IPDFIVIAL
+158 IPDFIVIVL
-167 AAIAFGKVETALYGI
+167 AALAFGKVESALYGL
-182 VSLYITTKVMDTV
+182 VSLFITTKVMDMV
-195 LYGMDSSKV
+195 LYGLDSSKV

-209 DACREIT
+209 DSCREIT

-236 GDAKKGADGCLQAA
+236 GDEKKVLMVAFKQKEIVPLKEKVNEIDPHAFLIVCDAHDVL
-250 GDRAPEGEGQRDRPP
+250 GEGFRTYSKDD
-265 RLPHRVRRPRCAGR
+265 
-279 GLPHLQQ
+279 
-286 GRHLICPQKKGG
+286 I
-298 LL
+298 

>member
-1 MKHDLRYYVKSYA
+1 MKHSVYQYVKSYA
-14 IITLGSLI
+14 IITLGSLL

-35 VAMGGLTGLGQVLN
+35 VAMGGLTGLGQVIN
-49 AIFPVL
+49 ALIPFL
-55 PVGITVFVMNVPLF
+55 PVGTMVFVMNVPLF
-69 IMGWKLIG
+69 FLGWKYIG

-82 SSLYAMTFS
+82 SSLYAMTLS

-96 VLDMIYQFP
+96 LMDMVYQFP

-158 IPDFIVIAL
+158 IPDFIAIAL
-167 AAIAFGKVETALYGI
+167 AAMAFGKVETALYGI
-182 VSLYITTKVMDTV
+182 VSLFVSTKVMDTV
-195 LYGMDSSKV
+195 LYGLDSSKV

-209 DACREIT
+209 DSCKEIT
-216 DAVIAMDR
+216 DAVMAMDR

-236 GDAKKGADGCLQAA
+236 GDEKKVLMVAFKQKEIVPLKEKVNEIDPHAFLIVCDAHDVL
-250 GDRAPEGEGQRDRPP
+250 GEGFRTYSKDE
-265 RLPHRVRRPRCAGR
+265 
-279 GLPHLQQ
+279 
-286 GRHLICPQKKGG
+286 I
-298 LL
+298 

>member
-1 MKHDLRYYVKSYA
+1 MKHTVSYYVKSYVV
-14 IITLGSLI
+14 ITLGSIL

-49 AIFPVL
+49 ALIPVL
-55 PVGITVFVMNVPLF
+55 PVGTTVFVMNVPLF
-69 IMGWKLIG
+69 FLGWKFIG

-96 VLDMIYQFP
+96 VMDMIYQFP

-120 GLGIG
+120 GAGIG
-125 LVFSKGAT
+125 LVFAKGAT

-158 IPDFIVIAL
+158 IPDFIVIVL
-167 AAIAFGKVETALYGI
+167 AAIAFGKVESALYGL
-182 VSLYITTKVMDTV
+182 VSLFITSKVMDMV
-195 LYGMDSSKV
+195 LYGLDSSKV

-209 DACREIT
+209 DSCKEIT
-216 DAVIAMDR
+216 DAVMAMDR

-236 GDAKKGADGCLQAA
+236 GDEKKVLMVAFKQKEIVPLKEKVNEIDPHAFLIVCDAHDVL
-250 GDRAPEGEGQRDRPP
+250 GEGFRTYSKDD
-265 RLPHRVRRPRCAGR
+265 
-279 GLPHLQQ
+279 
-286 GRHLICPQKKGG
+286 I
-298 LL
+298 

>member
-1 MKHDLRYYVKSYA
+1 MKHTLSYYVKSYA
-14 IITLGSLI
+14 VITLGSLL

-49 AIFPVL
+49 ALIPVL
-55 PVGITVFVMNVPLF
+55 PVGTTVFVMNVPLF
-69 IMGWKLIG
+69 FLGWKFIG

-96 VLDMIYQFP
+96 VMDMIYQFP

-120 GLGIG
+120 GAGIG
-125 LVFSKGAT
+125 LVFAKGAT

-158 IPDFIVIAL
+158 IPDFIVIVL
-167 AAIAFGKVETALYGI
+167 AAIAFGKVESALYGL
-182 VSLYITTKVMDTV
+182 VSLFITSKVMDMV
-195 LYGMDSSKV
+195 LYGLDTSKV

-209 DACREIT
+209 DSCKEIT

-236 GDAKKGADGCLQAA
+236 GDEKKVLMVAFKQKEIVPLKEKVNEIDPHAFLIVCDAHDVL
-250 GDRAPEGEGQRDRPP
+250 GEGFRTYSKDD
-265 RLPHRVRRPRCAGR
+265 
-279 GLPHLQQ
+279 
-286 GRHLICPQKKGG
+286 I
-298 LL
+298 